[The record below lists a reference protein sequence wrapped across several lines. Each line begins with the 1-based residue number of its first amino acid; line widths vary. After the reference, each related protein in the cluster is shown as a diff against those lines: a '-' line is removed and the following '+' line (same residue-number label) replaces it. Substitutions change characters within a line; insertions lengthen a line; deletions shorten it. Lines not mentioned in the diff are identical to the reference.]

1 LLAVSEVTRLVARA
15 KNGETGAFS
24 SLVSAHLRAAY
35 LTALAIVGRPE
46 DAEDVVQEAFLAAFE
61 HLESCREPARF
72 PGWLL
77 RIVRNRSLNWLDRRR
92 LREVNPLDTKTVS
105 DPDAAPIADCTLRER
120 LLDALGILT
129 ATQRE
134 VVLLHDLEGWTHA
147 EIAEALELTELM
159 SRQHLFTARG
169 KLRLKLAEVVSTE
182 VKDGK

>member
-1 LLAVSEVTRLVARA
+1 LLAVSEVARLVARA
-15 KNGETGAFS
+15 KNGEPDAFS

-61 HLESCREPARF
+61 HIESCREPERF

-92 LREVNPLDTKTVS
+92 YREG
-105 DPDAAPIADCTLRER
+105 APVDSQTASEADDLQATDFSLRER
-120 LLDALGILT
+120 LLDALGFLT

-134 VVLLHDLEGWTHA
+134 VVLLHDLEGWTHG
-147 EIAEALELTELM
+147 EIAQALELSELM

-169 KLRLKLAEVVSTE
+169 KLRQKLAEVASME
-182 VKDGK
+182 VEDGK